1 MKRVLGLLLTLTMTL
16 VVAGV
21 GPTEASHE
29 IVVGL
34 QCDRTGAT
42 QVVGVNLCPGYHD
55 YVALVNSKGGIEG
68 HRIRAIEIDHE
79 YKVPPA
85 VESYERMKKDGAVLI
100 GLYGTPQTYAL
111 TQKLTEDKIP
121 GTSPGFGRADATD
134 GTRYPYIFPIAATYW
149 SQGAAA
155 VDFAKKHLKAA
166 NIQWIHGDARTWR
179 SNTLF
184 QAAVMIEALE
194 HIVEWQAALANI
206 ALNLVNGGHLFVS
219 ARNAHADLRRNW
231 LHEREW
237 TAREFRDALSLSFGR
252 VQLFDWTL
260 NNEQDETTRLTPLI
274 AVATK

>member
-1 MKRVLGLLLTLTMTL
+1 MADILWRRFRYFMSPQMDLYETIAPHLADARVLEIGFGTGFGTLQFTPF
-16 VVAGV
+16 ARHI
-21 GPTEASHE
+21 A
-29 IVVGL
+29 
-34 QCDRTGAT
+34 
-42 QVVGVNLCPGYHD
+42 
-55 YVALVNSKGGIEG
+55 
-68 HRIRAIEIDHE
+68 AIEE
-79 YKVPPA
+79 NP
-85 VESYERMKKDGAVLI
+85 E
-100 GLYGTPQTYAL
+100 
-111 TQKLTEDKIP
+111 
-121 GTSPGFGRADATD
+121 
-134 GTRYPYIFPIAATYW
+134 
-149 SQGAAA
+149 A